1 MNVERDVLASA
12 CDSRE
17 AYSRIVKY
25 LGTDD
30 LTDTGRMV
38 WDVIEEYYG
47 RDVSAGYVKMDTLQD
62 LVAASVTNPKHKET
76 LSVVVQG
83 IASTDVSG
91 VNVVAALIAMKREI
105 VGAKLASGLLSNDD
119 VSDLLHEYEQLT
131 EADTLDEEGED
142 EVPIAGWDP
151 TVLDDE
157 DEGDL
162 IKVAPA
168 SLNERL
174 AGGCY
179 RGHHIIL
186 FARPEMGKTSMLA
199 NMAAGFLMQ
208 DLKVLYLGNE
218 DPIKDIRIK
227 FLSRIIEWP
236 KEQVIMDTR
245 GAYDV
250 ATNTTNYENLYTMQI
265 SPGTPWE
272 IEQLVKMVQPDVLMI
287 DQLRNV
293 NVKSGQSDGMVQH
306 LEAAAKAIRQI
317 GIRNDALVVSV
328 TQAGDSASGKAVLE
342 MSDCDSSKTGI
353 PAQADVM
360 IGLGASREDE
370 AAMRRVIS
378 LPKNKRSGRHE
389 FFPIK
394 ADFALSKFTS
404 MG

>member
-1 MNVERDVLASA
+1 MSVERDVLASA

-17 AYSRIVKY
+17 AYVRIVKY

-47 RDVSAGYVKMDTLQD
+47 RDPSAGYVKTDTLRD

-76 LSVVVQG
+76 LGVVVEG
-83 IASTDVSG
+83 IAETDVSG
-91 VNVVAALIAMKREI
+91 VNVVAALIAMKKEV
-105 VGAKLASGLLSNDD
+105 VGAKLATALLANDD
-119 VSDLLHEYEQLT
+119 ASELMQEYESL
-131 EADTLDEEGED
+131 AAAED
-142 EVPIAGWDP
+142 
-151 TVLDDE
+151 LDDE
-157 DEGDL
+157 PDEEPVASWNPAEALKEDQGDL
-162 IKVAPA
+162 IKIAPA

-199 NMAAGFLMQ
+199 NMAAGFLLQ
-208 DLKVLYLGNE
+208 GLKVLYLGNE
-218 DPIKDIRIK
+218 DPIKDIRLK

-236 KEQVIMDTR
+236 KEDIIANPG

-250 ATNTTNYENLYTMQI
+250 ATKTTNYDNLYTMQI

-272 IEQLVKMVQPDVLMI
+272 IEQLVKMVQPDVLLV
-287 DQLRNV
+287 DQLRNI
-293 NVKSGQSDGMVQH
+293 NVKGNQSDGVVQH
-306 LEAAAKAIRQI
+306 LEAAAKAVRQI
-317 GIRNDALVVSV
+317 GIRNDCLVVSV